1 MTQNLLGALLIALLI
16 ITIGAAIAAIDI
28 LAGVNGQESPNLGLY
43 CSNMGLLFS
52 LATFCAGTLLI
63 TFIYNKD

>member
-1 MTQNLLGALLIALLI
+1 MKQTIQGALLIALLI

-28 LAGVNGQESPNLGLY
+28 LAGVNGQLSRNLGLY

-52 LATFCAGTLLI
+52 LATFCAGLLLI
-63 TFIYNKD
+63 TYIYNKN